1 MIDSCFSY
9 AKEHNLSFST
19 NDDPSKSKTKC
30 MAFQSRKQEV
40 RKLELNGKDLP
51 WVNTLKHLGSTITN
65 DIGELMNQDL
75 AEKRA
80 MYISRNNEL
89 SQEFFFAHH
98 KNKIWINNVYNTS
111 FYSSPLWDIS
121 SKNFEKLENSWN
133 VSQRLMMNLPRKTH
147 RFFIEPLSDTQHIG
161 KSLRKRFINF
171 ICKVQESSKAV
182 LRHLLYEIRN
192 DCRST
197 TGKNIRKL
205 LLEYD
210 EMKLADID
218 IKSVVYTDIPEGN
231 EWKIP
236 LVKEVIETIA
246 GNLDVAHF
254 TNDQLKEICEQE
266 CVN

>member
-1 MIDSCFSY
+1 M
-9 AKEHNLSFST
+9 
-19 NDDPSKSKTKC
+19 
-30 MAFQSRKQEV
+30 
-40 RKLELNGKDLP
+40 
-51 WVNTLKHLGSTITN
+51 
-65 DIGELMNQDL
+65 
-75 AEKRA
+75 
-80 MYISRNNEL
+80 
-89 SQEFFFAHH
+89 
-98 KNKIWINNVYNTS
+98 
-111 FYSSPLWDIS
+111 
-121 SKNFEKLENSWN
+121 
-133 VSQRLMMNLPRKTH
+133 
-147 RFFIEPLSDTQHIG
+147 
-161 KSLRKRFINF
+161 
-171 ICKVQESSKAV
+171 QESSKAV

-218 IKSVVYTDIPEGN
+218 IKSVVYTDTPEGN

-236 LVKEVIETIA
+236 LVREVIETIA